1 MSRSNWTPGIE
12 TTAHPIR
19 LLSAAIPAGGQA
31 LLDIRSCGWSAHP
44 PGWTLTT
51 DDSATAT
58 LFGSNVES
66 PGDDDWI
73 PSATN
78 DTVKP
83 GEQIQDVE
91 AGPVAWLRFASEG
104 GVSTLNFAYLGDVEL
119 YVSNVG
125 PTLSLSESSIAI
137 PDNSPFQFSPYDYLD
152 SNEKNLTFAIS
163 TSDSGVFTVLTI
175 GDTTTITPRNPGT
188 ANLLILGTNIA
199 GGSTSVQIEVT
210 VEA

>member
-1 MSRSNWTPGIE
+1 M
-12 TTAHPIR
+12 
-19 LLSAAIPAGGQA
+19 
-31 LLDIRSCGWSAHP
+31 DIRSCGWSAHA

-104 GVSTLNFAYLGDVEL
+104 GVSTLNFAYLGDVKSYL
-119 YVSNVG
+119 SNVG
-125 PTLSLSESSIAI
+125 PVLSLTESALSIPNDI
-137 PDNSPFQFSPYDYLD
+137 PYDLSVHDFLD
-152 SNEKNLTFAIS
+152 SDQANLVFAIS